1 MSLKTKVIVGNITN
15 LSDARYCAGMGV
27 DLLSFPVG
35 NASNQISLATFLE
48 ISEWVAGPS
57 YAIEMTNDVD
67 QDLLQKVTE
76 LEVIEYVRVK
86 AADLSVLSTLRNKKV
101 IVDVNASEWGEQKD
115 AILNMKPAFLVWH
128 SSSGELENAIEAN
141 HLVPVL
147 FSMNAV
153 LNTSDNFSSW
163 PVAGI
168 ALTGTAE
175 DKPGQKD
182 YEALAD
188 ILELLEAD

>member
-27 DLLSFPVG
+27 DMLSFPVG
-35 NASNQISLATFLE
+35 STPNHISLSTFLE

-57 YAIEMTNDVD
+57 YAIELSNDVD
-67 QDLLQKVTE
+67 QELLQKVTE
-76 LEVIEYVRVK
+76 LEVIEYVRLK
-86 AADLSVLSTLRNKKV
+86 AEHLSLLSSLRNKRA
-101 IVDVNASEWGEQKD
+101 IVDVNASEWAGQKE
-115 AILNMKPAFLVWH
+115 AILNFKPDYLVWH
-128 SSSGELENAIEAN
+128 SSEEMNSAIEAN
-141 HLVPVL
+141 HFIPVL
-147 FSMNAV
+147 FSINSV
-153 LNTSDNFSSW
+153 PDTNGDFTSW
-163 PVAGI
+163 PMAGI
-168 ALTGTAE
+168 ALSGTPE